1 MGILFEKFLPH
12 ILLPKIVTHMYISL
26 VLFAAS
32 AATFSRFIPSVKTQ
46 FDYGAMIF
54 ILTFSIVAFSG
65 YRYHAYELFVMASQ
79 RFSTIAV
86 GISLCIIISML
97 FCPIWAGSELHN
109 LIVRNLEKLA
119 DSLEGMHEQRS

>member
-1 MGILFEKFLPH
+1 
-12 ILLPKIVTHMYISL
+12 MYL

-32 AATFSRFIPSVKTQ
+32 AATFSRFIPSVKTR

-54 ILTFSIVAFSG
+54 ILTFSMVAVSG
-65 YRYHAYELFVMASQ
+65 YQNQVEELFEITSQ
-79 RFSTIAV
+79 RFSTVAV
-86 GISLCIIISML
+86 GISLCIIISMI
-97 FCPIWAGSELHN
+97 FCPVWAGSELHN